1 MADESEISG
10 ANSAFLS
17 VEKGLT
23 GKQIFVKVTS
33 SVETGT
39 LTSEKTA
46 AVVEK
51 EAQTTHLIINQVYGG
66 GGKGKTPVSASFI
79 ELYNPTAEDIGLSGY
94 TIEYL
99 SGSTQKQLE
108 LTGTVA
114 SHTSYLIKGQEEKT
128 SADLICTIEKADQEW
143 DLAISNKQY
152 RILLKK
158 GEEQIDGVSVN
169 EEAAE
174 GTALADPEND
184 TIISKKKAIRRISF
198 IDTGDNAADFEVLN
212 YSKIPSEIL
221 DQVKPRSTAD
231 GSWGMKDIV
240 KPEKYYTVTF
250 DVDGE
255 KESVSVKE
263 GEKASEKEAPQKEG
277 YTFLGWYLEDQ
288 KYDFETPVNT
298 DITLCAKWE
307 KNETPTPD
315 PLPDIDPKPEPK
327 PDPDPTPDPKP
338 TPSETIQAP
347 QIVSVQSIAKKKMTA
362 VQITVEAVQ
371 GATGYQIYRKK
382 GSKVTMI
389 GQTSGTVFL
398 DQNPVSGTSSYYAKA
413 IKGSLTGKEGS
424 AKTITLPKATTK
436 VTAKAK
442 TDKTVVL
449 SWKKVKGATGYLVY
463 RSTKKNGS
471 YQRIAVLKKGTK
483 CTYTDKKRLK
493 KGMKYYYRIVTV
505 KKKTYSPAKT
515 TKAVKI
521 KAAKI
526 K

>member
-1 MADESEISG
+1 MDASG
-10 ANSAFLS
+10 NLLS
-17 VEKGLT
+17 GGSLSNYVDFTKAIAAEKLT
-23 GKQIFVKVTS
+23 GKVTVSGEAKVGAVLSAGVQDSNNSGTLSYQWMADGKAIEGANGENYTLTEAEIGKVITVAVTS
-33 SVETGT
+33 SIETGSLVSAPT
-39 LTSEKTA
+39 D
-46 AVVEK
+46 AVIK
-51 EAQTTHLIINQVYGG
+51 EELKNDHLIINQVYGG

-108 LTGTVA
+108 LTGTVT

-250 DVDGE
+250 DADGE

-263 GEKASEKEAPQKEG
+263 SKRKRSTAKRR
-277 YTFLGWYLEDQ
+277 LYL
-288 KYDFETPVNT
+288 P
-298 DITLCAKWE
+298 W
-307 KNETPTPD
+307 
-315 PLPDIDPKPEPK
+315 
-327 PDPDPTPDPKP
+327 
-338 TPSETIQAP
+338 
-347 QIVSVQSIAKKKMTA
+347 M
-362 VQITVEAVQ
+362 
-371 GATGYQIYRKK
+371 
-382 GSKVTMI
+382 
-389 GQTSGTVFL
+389 
-398 DQNPVSGTSSYYAKA
+398 VSG
-413 IKGSLTGKEGS
+413 
-424 AKTITLPKATTK
+424 
-436 VTAKAK
+436 
-442 TDKTVVL
+442 
-449 SWKKVKGATGYLVY
+449 
-463 RSTKKNGS
+463 RSE
-471 YQRIAVLKKGTK
+471 I
-483 CTYTDKKRLK
+483 
-493 KGMKYYYRIVTV
+493 
-505 KKKTYSPAKT
+505 
-515 TKAVKI
+515 
-521 KAAKI
+521 
-526 K
+526 

>member
-1 MADESEISG
+1 MIK
-10 ANSAFLS
+10 F
-17 VEKGLT
+17 T
-23 GKQIFVKVTS
+23 
-33 SVETGT
+33 
-39 LTSEKTA
+39 
-46 AVVEK
+46 
-51 EAQTTHLIINQVYGG
+51 
-66 GGKGKTPVSASFI
+66 VSKF
-79 ELYNPTAEDIGLSGY
+79 
-94 TIEYL
+94 
-99 SGSTQKQLE
+99 
-108 LTGTVA
+108 
-114 SHTSYLIKGQEEKT
+114 
-128 SADLICTIEKADQEW
+128 DQEW
-143 DLAISNKQY
+143 TQTIDNKRYQITLY
-152 RILLKK
+152 K
-158 GEEQIDGVSVN
+158 GNKVEDAVSVN
-169 EEAAE
+169 EGNVE
-174 GTALADPEND
+174 GSALLDG
-184 TIISKKKAIRRISF
+184 TISKQKAIRRIGF
-198 IDTGDNAADFEVLN
+198 ADTNNNTADFEVVS
-212 YSKIPSEIL
+212 YKDDATAATE
-221 DQVKPRSTAD
+221 KYPRSLTD
-231 GSWGMKDIV
+231 GAWGSGETP